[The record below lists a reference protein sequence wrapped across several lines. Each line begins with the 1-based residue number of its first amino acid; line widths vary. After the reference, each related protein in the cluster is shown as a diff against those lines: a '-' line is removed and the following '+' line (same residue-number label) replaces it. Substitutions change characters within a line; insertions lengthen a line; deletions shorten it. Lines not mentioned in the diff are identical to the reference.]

1 MVDDKLIERVK
12 KLLALATSSN
22 PHEAAAALAKAQALM
37 AEHNISIGKL
47 AASELGDA
55 KVDSKSSVGSPK
67 DYEVHLCSA
76 IASAFGCRLL
86 STKGDSWVYKAT
98 GGRGG
103 WTSFTFIGTKSGV
116 QVAEHVAI
124 VMLRKLRQARAEF
137 VKTTASKSA
146 AADAFCLGWAEG
158 VRKHVAAL
166 AIDAT
171 VAAAIND
178 MVEERT
184 KGRKAKTQQS
194 SLNDARAFHDGVRR
208 GSEERLHRPVGASSE
223 APRLIGKE

>member
-22 PHEAAAALAKAQALM
+22 EHEAAAAMAKAQALM

-55 KVDSKSSVGSPK
+55 VVDSKSSVGAPK
-67 DYEVHLCSA
+67 DYEMHLCFA

-86 STKGDSWVYKAT
+86 SRKGDSYVYKLT
-98 GGRGG
+98 GGKEG
-103 WTSFTFIGTKSGV
+103 WTTFTFIGTKAGV
-116 QVAEHVAI
+116 QVAEHVAV

-137 VKTTASKSA
+137 VKTTAVKSS

-158 VRKHVAAL
+158 VRKHVIAMAIEPTVKA
-166 AIDAT
+166 AIDEA
-171 VAAAIND
+171 
-178 MVEERT
+178 VENRT
-184 KGRKAKTQQS
+184 KGKKAKSQQS
-194 SLNDARAFHDGVRR
+194 SLRDADAFHDGLRR
-208 GSEERLHRPVGASSE
+208 GDAERLHRPVGGSATA
-223 APRLIGKE
+223 APLMIGK